1 MIGNKIN
8 WNKYKSD
15 LENQNE
21 NLFLNYLADLNLE
34 GINRLSMVSFENNAH
49 RESYKNY
56 FLPTME
62 IKDYNVIID

>member
-1 MIGNKIN
+1 
-8 WNKYKSD
+8 
-15 LENQNE
+15 
-21 NLFLNYLADLNLE
+21 
-34 GINRLSMVSFENNAH
+34 MVSFENNAH